1 MKNAA
6 MVKLPEEKAEN
17 DGRSCIHN
25 RVVQYL
31 REQSIGFRPFQKN
44 EMDAFMTTVGSTLW
58 QLDGSWHKF
67 HTASNVQALP
77 ESLHFV
83 PEGRDSYRIL
93 HHGNHKKKCTP
104 QIKSDEL
111 LVNYE
116 RLELLTTK
124 RYLQAE
130 DWKPVLR
137 DIQQLKDSIG
147 DYLRHVFRACDV
159 KSAPSCDLEK
169 VDVENRVLKVV
180 LPVHQRDES
189 VKLRYKDLEK
199 RLLDVPTYT
208 ELNMIFVTPIERR
221 MKHKYIIRL
230 QLGFAV
236 HLYRTYSPNATFVW
250 RIDLSDSDVNSAL
263 VVARIEKNLFERVMA
278 DKLKKLEETFG
289 GTANWTESKVLELVS
304 AAQEDDS
311 PPNGATQA
319 GYKLLLDEGYGVS
332 EAVELEKDAVACST
346 GKFSNFWDSVS
357 KVLAADDLTVAEERR
372 HGETSWISPLCVSLS
387 DLMRKCEVEMERSFP
402 NSPMNFIPSYEYF
415 RLQFVPRNSHT
426 EVSKRYYG
434 RFDVKF
440 GLQKRTLHKSHVDQ
454 HFGAKQFQF
463 LKAMAGKFCDHSLA
477 FFMDDK
483 ATIPVGFVGAP
494 VSATRRQRSVLMAG
508 LDGRGLNA
516 MDHDNIPQHI
526 VPSVS
531 IKIVPPKELTDSW
544 YCGKPIIIAE

>member
-1 MKNAA
+1 MAA
-6 MVKLPEEKAEN
+6 GRKLAQISHGVKRTSSPRIATFCP
-17 DGRSCIHN
+17 R
-25 RVVQYL
+25 
-31 REQSIGFRPFQKN
+31 RP
-44 EMDAFMTTVGSTLW
+44 
-58 QLDGSWHKF
+58 
-67 HTASNVQALP
+67 
-77 ESLHFV
+77 
-83 PEGRDSYRIL
+83 SYRIL

-130 DWKPVLR
+130 GWKPVLR

-426 EVSKRYYG
+426 EHGKGIHRQIAI
-434 RFDVKF
+434 KF
-440 GLQKRTLHKSHVDQ
+440 
-454 HFGAKQFQF
+454 AKTSE
-463 LKAMAGKFCDHSLA
+463 KC
-477 FFMDDK
+477 
-483 ATIPVGFVGAP
+483 
-494 VSATRRQRSVLMAG
+494 R
-508 LDGRGLNA
+508 
-516 MDHDNIPQHI
+516 
-526 VPSVS
+526 
-531 IKIVPPKELTDSW
+531 
-544 YCGKPIIIAE
+544 